1 MNGLSVHQL
10 QFIFGLLGNIISFL
24 VFLAPM
30 PTFWTIYK
38 KKTSEGFQ
46 SIPYVVALMSAM
58 LLLYYAALKTN
69 AYLLVSINS
78 FGCVIEVIYIA
89 LYLFYAPKKQK
100 IFTLKLFMIFNL
112 GFCGVMIGGTMIFLH
127 GNKRTN
133 AVGWICAAFNLSVFA
148 SPLSIMRRVIR
159 TKSVEYMPFSL
170 SFFLTLSATMW
181 FFYGFFIKDLFIA
194 LPNVVGFL
202 LGMIQMII
210 YMIYRDKKGNSFEGK
225 EENLEEGGKICE
237 GNDQS
242 SSIVKNQTEA
252 KDINMA
258 EITNHNNIP

>member
-1 MNGLSVHQL
+1 MNGLSAHQL

-58 LLLYYAALKTN
+58 LLLYYAALKTD
-69 AYLLVSINS
+69 AYLLISINS

-100 IFTLKLFMIFNL
+100 IFTLKLFIIFNL
-112 GFCGVMIGGTMIFLH
+112 GCSGVMVGGTMVFLH
-127 GNKRTN
+127 GMKRTN

-148 SPLSIMRRVIR
+148 SPLSIMKRVIR
-159 TKSVEYMPFSL
+159 TKSVEYMPFFL

-202 LGMIQMII
+202 LGMVQMIM
-210 YMIYRDKKGNSFEGK
+210 YMIYKDRKGKVEEKLDEGAK
-225 EENLEEGGKICE
+225 FWEEDDQNL
-237 GNDQS
+237 
-242 SSIVKNQTEA
+242 SIVKTQRETKE
-252 KDINMA
+252 INMA
-258 EITNHNNIP
+258 ETNHYTIHE

>member
-1 MNGLSVHQL
+1 MKGLSVHQL

-30 PTFWTIYK
+30 PTFWTIHK

-78 FGCVIEVIYIA
+78 FGCVIELIYIA

-112 GFCGVMIGGTMIFLH
+112 GFCGVMVGGTIFFLH
-127 GNKRTN
+127 GIKRTN
-133 AVGWICAAFNLSVFA
+133 GVGWICAAFNLSVFA
-148 SPLSIMRRVIR
+148 SPLSIMKRVIT

-202 LGMIQMII
+202 LGMIQMIM
-210 YMIYRDKKGNSFEGK
+210 YMIYKDRKSNSFEGK
-225 EENLEEGGKICE
+225 EEKLEEGDE
-237 GNDQS
+237 QS
-242 SSIVKNQTEA
+242 LSIVKNQRES
-252 KDINMA
+252 KEINMA
-258 EITNHNNIP
+258 ETNHNNT